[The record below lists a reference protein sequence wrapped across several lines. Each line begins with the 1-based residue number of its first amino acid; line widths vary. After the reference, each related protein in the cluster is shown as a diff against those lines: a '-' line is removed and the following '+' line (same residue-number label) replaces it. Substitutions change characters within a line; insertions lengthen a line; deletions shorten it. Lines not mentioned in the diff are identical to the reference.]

1 MIKDERLKLIRELN
15 ILEHQR
21 CPVFKPADYVPSVKC
36 CEVNELIKE
45 VGKKLEKAVNRR
57 KGLEGEK
64 QRWREEFEKWEQV
77 AISNGLSRE
86 VYHRRVKDRKWSM
99 QHAAT
104 LPHNYRGPLA
114 QQYKERKEAIT

>member
-1 MIKDERLKLIRELN
+1 MRELN

-21 CPVFKPADYVPSVKC
+21 CPVCKTSDYDPSIKC

-57 KGLEGEK
+57 KGLEGEL
-64 QRWREEFEKWEQV
+64 QVWREEYEKWEAE
-77 AISNGLSRE
+77 AISNGLSKE
-86 VYHRRVKDRKWSM
+86 VFARRVKDRKWSM

-114 QQYKERKEAIT
+114 QQYKQRKEAVT